1 MIPQVQDDLKQ
12 DFTFTTLPSRTFKMR
27 HDTKTITGTIDE
39 VRAVEQAVF
48 LILNVERYEWLIY
61 SWNYGFEKKS
71 LIGKPVDFCIPEIE
85 RRVCLSIKKSCKR
98 APKKRAPS
106 TPNKLVRTAWGE
118 PQRTPFGTLTDHALL
133 QEFWSPFARVGRT
146 KRSRPFVH
154 ILEPPSP
161 FSKRTALPVHGL
173 RKTVAF
179 TGENHNMAVVD

>member
-1 MIPQVQDDLKQ
+1 MGRFINLGIAIVNTSYIIRVEMESDGRAEIYMSD
-12 DFTFTTLPSRTFKMR
+12 
-27 HDTKTITGTIDE
+27 GTMFRCDHFD
-39 VRAVEQAVF
+39 AVF
-48 LILNVERYEWLIY
+48 VN
-61 SWNYGFEKKS
+61 KKS
-71 LIGKPVDFCIPEIE
+71 LAKG
-85 RRVCLSIKKSCKR
+85 LQ
-98 APKKRAPS
+98 KKRAPS

-146 KRSRPFVH
+146 KRSRPFAH

>member
-1 MIPQVQDDLKQ
+1 MRLICWYPSATVLLYARLGNYLQSVGVSPQGDADPCTALVVLDNPSNLAVDAI
-12 DFTFTTLPSRTFKMR
+12 DFPDELFLAKISGNFLDILC
-27 HDTKTITGTIDE
+27 DT
-39 VRAVEQAVF
+39 
-48 LILNVERYEWLIY
+48 
-61 SWNYGFEKKS
+61 
-71 LIGKPVDFCIPEIE
+71 
-85 RRVCLSIKKSCKR
+85 VCLSIKKSCKR

-146 KRSRPFVH
+146 KRSRPFAH